1 MVKKIKKEF
10 DIVSQRVANFVSTR
24 EDILSQ
30 NQFVKLSEVEDRI
43 LDAVKEL
50 DSLWVSLEK
59 YRMNYDQIKKEVV
72 KCKQRMLAIDSEV
85 KELKDWSTNLIQN
98 HLTKTM
104 RGE

>member
-85 KELKDWSTNLIQN
+85 KELKDWATNLIQN

>member
-1 MVKKIKKEF
+1 MD
-10 DIVSQRVANFVSTR
+10 DIFCTS
-24 EDILSQ
+24 
-30 NQFVKLSEVEDRI
+30 
-43 LDAVKEL
+43 
-50 DSLWVSLEK
+50 
-59 YRMNYDQIKKEVV
+59 QIKKEVV

>member
-85 KELKDWSTNLIQN
+85 K
-98 HLTKTM
+98 
-104 RGE
+104 